1 MGIIST
7 IIGALIM
14 GAIIGPLGRLVLPG
28 KQDMSV
34 GTTILI
40 GAAAAFVGGLV
51 ASLLGVGDTEGIDWI
66 KLVIQ
71 VAAAAGGVTIYLN
84 RSSS

>member
-7 IIGALIM
+7 IIGAIIM

-28 KQDMSV
+28 KQDISV

-40 GAAAAFVGGLV
+40 GAAAAFVGGLI

-84 RSSS
+84 RK